1 MQTSS
6 RFRARKR
13 YRSIPVRSKTPAC
26 RPGVARM
33 ALRLE
38 AVVGTGLPVSGA
50 GGVVCEAEAL
60 PLKFGIRGEANDAGP
75 DRCSAVAVGDVLII
89 DVGLKFEGLRRAP
102 AAELGYAAGYEDALP
117 LMRRAVLTSKIDG
130 AGASIRGQAE
140 GKFLRRSHRQ
150 PL

>member
-13 YRSIPVRSKTPAC
+13 YRSIPVRLKTPAC
-26 RPGVARM
+26 CAGVAPM
-33 ALRLE
+33 SLRLE

-89 DVGLKFEGLRRAP
+89 DVGLKPPSSGMLP
-102 AAELGYAAGYEDALP
+102 ATKTLCP
-117 LMRRAVLTSKIDG
+117 
-130 AGASIRGQAE
+130 
-140 GKFLRRSHRQ
+140 
-150 PL
+150 

>member
-26 RPGVARM
+26 RASVARM

-50 GGVVCEAEAL
+50 GGVVCKAEAL

-75 DRCSAVAVGDVLII
+75 DRCSAMAIGDVLII
-89 DVGLKFEGLRRAP
+89 DVGLKFEGLGWAP
-102 AAELGYAAGYEDALP
+102 AAELGYAAGYEDALS
-117 LMRRAVLTSKIDG
+117 LMRRSVLARKIDG
-130 AGASIRGQAE
+130 AGASIGDQAE
-140 GKFLRRSHRQ
+140 RKFLRCRHRE
-150 PL
+150 PF